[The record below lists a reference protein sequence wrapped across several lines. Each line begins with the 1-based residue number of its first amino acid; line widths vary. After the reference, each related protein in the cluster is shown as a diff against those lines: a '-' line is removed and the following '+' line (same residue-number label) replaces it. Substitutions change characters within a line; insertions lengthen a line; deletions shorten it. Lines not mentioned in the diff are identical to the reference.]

1 MPIGTRT
8 EKSWVVGEDGLGMV
22 DVHMST
28 AAMRVALTRA
38 QRMPAGG
45 QSPQSDSDDGAVAQ
59 LIDDGS

>member
-28 AAMRVALTRA
+28 AAMRVALTGA
-38 QRMPAGG
+38 QRMAAGG
-45 QSPQSDSDDGAVAQ
+45 QSNLSPARMMELDAAYR
-59 LIDDGS
+59 

>member
-45 QSPQSDSDDGAVAQ
+45 QSTSQSDSVMELDAAYR
-59 LIDDGS
+59 